1 MEMTARESKLLSNV
15 LALKK
20 SGYSLRKMQGI
31 YPVSI
36 AVLSRLTKGVF
47 PKNPAIRCRL
57 GLASLPFEKRLEGHP
72 DKNQILRIYE
82 LLKKKELS
90 PPDSKQLSLLL

>member
-1 MEMTARESKLLSNV
+1 MTAKEKKLLSNV

-36 AVLSRLTKGVF
+36 AVLSRLSKGIF
-47 PKNPAIRCRL
+47 PESQVLKCRL
-57 GLASLPFEKRLEGHP
+57 GLVSLPFEKRLEGHP

-82 LLKKKELS
+82 LLKKKELE
-90 PPDSKQLSLLL
+90 PPNSKQLSLWQ